1 VETPGLT
8 TQVVPLHSELICST
22 GRVESGGVG
31 TARWNR
37 AVLEELTGIG
47 RCWDSLLRGS
57 AVTKNGKQ
65 WDRNRSQSLPRGQQA
80 GSEQQLKAED
90 RKIVRTASF
99 PPSEIMAS
107 STSLPRFATRSLSN
121 AQIYIFSA
129 LRPPWFSP
137 SQTTLPK
144 LAQALT
150 ETTKVSAR
158 RSCVLPSGQAGLSS
172 KRGHSPMWPFIGTF
186 LEGRAQR
193 RGVEGGESHGTHFAP
208 LA

>member
-1 VETPGLT
+1 MLG
-8 TQVVPLHSELICST
+8 Q
-22 GRVESGGVG
+22 
-31 TARWNR
+31 
-37 AVLEELTGIG
+37 LTGIG
-47 RCWDSLLRGS
+47 QCWDSLLRGS

-65 WDRNRSQSLPRGQQA
+65 WDRNRSQSLPRGQPA

-121 AQIYIFSA
+121 TQIHIFSA
-129 LRPPWFSP
+129 LRPPWFSL
-137 SQTTLPK
+137 SQATLPK

-158 RSCVLPSGQAGLSS
+158 RSCVFLSGQAGLSS
-172 KRGHSPMWPFIGTF
+172 KLGHSPMWPFIGTF
-186 LEGRAQR
+186 LEGKVR
-193 RGVEGGESHGTHFAP
+193 RREAERGEAHGTHFAS
-208 LA
+208 LG